1 MVWLPCRALMAA
13 WAASPLLSFTK
24 AHPLLAPSGPR
35 KMVTWAHSV
44 DMAPV
49 ARYSLDSHLLHP
61 APAQAQH
68 TRQQLPDVL
77 LHLNHHHHHP
87 PPR

>member
-49 ARYSLDSHLLHP
+49 GRYSLDI
-61 APAQAQH
+61 
-68 TRQQLPDVL
+68 V
-77 LHLNHHHHHP
+77 
-87 PPR
+87 